1 MMYVKMAPWALRTSW
16 GKLMRGG
23 SEPNQNQ
30 AIGVG
35 LRTGM
40 PMIIGTSPGR
50 TEMLRKVKV
59 FEKPC
64 GEKNGTP
71 E

>member
-1 MMYVKMAPWALRTSW
+1 VS
-16 GKLMRGG
+16 GG

-59 FEKPC
+59 FEKPR